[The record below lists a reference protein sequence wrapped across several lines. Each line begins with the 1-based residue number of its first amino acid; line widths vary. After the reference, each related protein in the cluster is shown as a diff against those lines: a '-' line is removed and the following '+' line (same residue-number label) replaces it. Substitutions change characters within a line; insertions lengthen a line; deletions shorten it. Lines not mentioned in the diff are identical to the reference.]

1 MKSHIIYLLASRR
14 RMLGL
19 SQQELAARA
28 GLRRE
33 KVNRLESKGEDIG
46 LDELCRLL
54 DAVGLE
60 LSVSDKGAAKSS
72 ARGSVRHRGH
82 SSVRAS
88 QRSHSLV
95 PGDFEKASFI
105 DGAKAK
111 IIDWGKVPR

>member
-1 MKSHIIYLLASRR
+1 MCVKSHDIYPLLASRR
-14 RMLGL
+14 RMLGM

-33 KVNRLESKGEDIG
+33 KVNRLESKGEAIG

-60 LSVSDKGAAKSS
+60 LSVSDKGTAKPSV
-72 ARGSVRHRGH
+72 RGSVP
-82 SSVRAS
+82 S